1 MTLGDGIA
9 IAGLCIVLTS
19 AIMRF
24 VPRKN
29 NKNNPGGNIKYVEEK
44 FCNSQVQHLEGW
56 IRGVEKRLVEINK
69 NVLEILKK
77 IQL

>member
-1 MTLGDGIA
+1 MNIGMSNAIA
-9 IAGLCIVLTS
+9 ILGICAVLIT

-29 NKNNPGGNIKYVEEK
+29 NPGGNKKYVEEK
-44 FCNSQVQHLEGW
+44 FCDERVQHLEGW
-56 IRGVEKRLVEINK
+56 ISGVEKRLGEINK

-77 IQL
+77 IQI